1 MTNQNS
7 EFNSKVPEPPLWE
20 QMAQNAKDASLEGER
35 LQKILARVGYGSRR
49 VCEDLIADG
58 RVTVNGEIAILGRRV
73 DVDRD
78 EVCVDDFPVGV
89 LPGLVYYLVNKPDG
103 IVTTSADTHG
113 RSTVLDLVP
122 EEPRVFSVGRLDM
135 ETTGLLILTNDGQLA
150 QHLTHPSH
158 GVEKEYIAE
167 VECGP
172 KGVSLAA
179 LRELREGV
187 ELDDGWTEP
196 AQVSQSDA
204 GVLRIVIHEGR
215 NRQVRRM
222 CEAVGHQVIRLA
234 RTRIGPLRDTSLAL
248 GSYRELTAQEVR
260 DLSESVEILAID
272 TIP

>member
-7 EFNSKVPEPPLWE
+7 GFNSKVPEPPLWE
-20 QMAQNAKDASLEGER
+20 QMAQNAKDDSLEGER

-78 EVCVDDFPVGV
+78 EVCVDDAPVGV

-234 RTRIGPLRDTSLAL
+234 RTRIGPLRDTSLAP